1 MQKKITGALL
11 PLFYSPLMVNPGGSR
26 ESGYRFVRDFIIE
39 REGEEFLVVCYFVVL
54 VVFIAQL
61 FIYPFS

>member
-1 MQKKITGALL
+1 M
-11 PLFYSPLMVNPGGSR
+11 
-26 ESGYRFVRDFIIE
+26 RDFIIE

-61 FIYPFS
+61 FISFFINFSMDVESILDRECFERRKNFFNQIEEY